1 MSTPHRKPAEPDPG
15 RRKTGP
21 LVPDPRP
28 SEEHL
33 RELGNEPYDIPSPD
47 DYENWRELH
56 DDPHDLYDLLPDE
69 YLPWL
74 IGRAKYHIVVDQ
86 RRDWQPGGP
95 PSLAELLENLARTR
109 EPEPDR
115 EAEP

>member
-1 MSTPHRKPAEPDPG
+1 MTLHGKTPDEPGSRRQANAPHVPAQQ
-15 RRKTGP
+15 
-21 LVPDPRP
+21 
-28 SEEHL
+28 SAEENQRL
-33 RELGNEPYDIPSPD
+33 AQ
-47 DYENWRELH
+47 ENWRELH
-56 DDPHDLYDLLPDE
+56 GDPYYLLPDE

-86 RRDWQPGGP
+86 RRDWQSDGP

-109 EPEPDR
+109 EPEPDL